1 MIEEETVETDLVFNN
16 GWPTTWRQRMPFDA
30 TRGQQLV
37 IDPGLERLG
46 WANTLG
52 PNYFYRCCTD
62 PDNGIARVQVK
73 NFTAINSVDY
83 KIFSVNLS
91 NHFAAGVLNCIL
103 TNPEPR
109 KLLHISID
117 DHECRYPEHLMD
129 TFCGMEFT
137 GQLAIEIVDNS
148 ALRYSI
154 DRARKYRQCLPVTNP
169 NLISIDYHYNFENG
183 AAAFLDL
190 KAKEP
195 VTRFYNSIVVKQF
208 E

>member
-1 MIEEETVETDLVFNN
+1 MNKQEDLVFNN
-16 GWPTTWRQRMPFDA
+16 GWPTTWRQRMPFNT
-30 TRGQQLV
+30 TRDKQLV
-37 IDPGLERLG
+37 IDPGPPLTWPWGKPNR
-46 WANTLG
+46 LG
-52 PNYFYRCCTD
+52 PNYFYRRCTD
-62 PDNGIARVQVK
+62 PDNGIARELVQ

-91 NHFAAGVLNCIL
+91 KHFAASVLNRIL

-117 DHECRYPEHLMD
+117 DQECRYPEHLME

-148 ALRYSI
+148 GLRYSL
-154 DRARKYRQCLPVTNP
+154 DRTLKYRQCLPLSNP

-183 AAAFLDL
+183 SAAFVDL
-190 KAKEP
+190 IAKEP
-195 VTRFYNSIVVKQF
+195 VTQFYNSFVVTPF